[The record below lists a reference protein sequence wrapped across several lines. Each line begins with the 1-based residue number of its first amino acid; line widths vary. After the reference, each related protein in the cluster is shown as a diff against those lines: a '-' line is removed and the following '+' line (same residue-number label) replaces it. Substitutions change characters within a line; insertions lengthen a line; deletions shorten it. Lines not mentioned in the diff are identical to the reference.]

1 MTTRQHHQPATLRT
15 LATAAILILATS
27 CITSTTIDEIEKPF
41 TTKESDS
48 AYANIGYISITLQNN
63 AEGTLLLLDSIELC
77 NIKPANGTSTPN
89 TTITRHQPALELTY
103 STTYTSAAT
112 PLPVQKFIPWIP
124 DNLPE
129 ESTSSYIKLHGKL
142 YTYLAD
148 GKTMLHCSGPMY
160 TPLQGHINPG
170 KNTNTTIEM
179 YDNCPIYFENNG
191 VMAKALQAI
200 GFDASI
206 VDWE

>member
-1 MTTRQHHQPATLRT
+1 MTTRQHHQPATLIS
-15 LATAAILILATS
+15 LATMAIIAMATS
-27 CITSTTIDEIEKPF
+27 CIATTTIKEIEQTI
-41 TTKESDS
+41 TTKESDP
-48 AYANIGYISITLQNN
+48 AYTNMGYISITLQNN

-112 PLPVQKFIPWIP
+112 PLPVQKFIPWTP

-129 ESTSSYIKLHGKL
+129 ESTTAYIKIHGKL

-170 KNTNTTIEM
+170 KSTNTTIEI
-179 YDNCPIYFENNG
+179 YDNCPIYCQTDSTMTKILRSIN
-191 VMAKALQAI
+191 
-200 GFDASI
+200 FDI
-206 VDWE
+206 DIEDWE

>member
-1 MTTRQHHQPATLRT
+1 MTTRQHHQPATLIS
-15 LATAAILILATS
+15 LATMAIIAMATS
-27 CITSTTIDEIEKPF
+27 CIATTTIKEIEQ
-41 TTKESDS
+41 TINTKETFQSP
-48 AYANIGYISITLQNN
+48 NMGYISITLQNN

-77 NIKPANGTSTPN
+77 NIKPANGTATPN

-103 STTYTSAAT
+103 STTSTSAAT
-112 PLPVQKFIPWIP
+112 PLPSQKFIPWTP

-129 ESTSSYIKLHGKL
+129 ESTTAYIKIHGKL
-142 YTYLAD
+142 YTFLAD
-148 GKTMLHCSGPMY
+148 GKTMLNCTGPMY
-160 TPLQGHINPG
+160 TPLQGHINQG
-170 KNTNTTIEM
+170 KNTNTTIKM

-191 VMAKALQAI
+191 VMAKALKAI

>member
-1 MTTRQHHQPATLRT
+1 M
-15 LATAAILILATS
+15 ATS
-27 CITSTTIDEIEKPF
+27 CIVTTTIKEIEQTI
-41 TTKESDS
+41 TTKESDP
-48 AYANIGYISITLQNN
+48 AYTNMGYISITLQNN

-77 NIKPANGTSTPN
+77 NISVITGNGNIKKGNAKIQENS
-89 TTITRHQPALELTY
+89 
-103 STTYTSAAT
+103 
-112 PLPVQKFIPWIP
+112 PLV
-124 DNLPE
+124 LPE
-129 ESTSSYIKLHGKL
+129 QTFSPWNPAVLPSGSLNSYIKIHGKL

-160 TPLQGHINPG
+160 SPLQGHINPG
-170 KNTNTTIEM
+170 KNTNITIEM

>member
-1 MTTRQHHQPATLRT
+1 M
-15 LATAAILILATS
+15 AIISMATS
-27 CITSTTIDEIEKPF
+27 CIATTTIKEIEQ
-41 TTKESDS
+41 TINTKETFQSP
-48 AYANIGYISITLQNN
+48 NMGYISITLRNN

-77 NIKPANGTSTPN
+77 NIKPANGTAPN

-112 PLPVQKFIPWIP
+112 PLPVQKFTPWTP

-129 ESTSSYIKLHGKL
+129 ESPTAYIKIHGKL

-170 KNTNTTIEM
+170 KSTNIIMEM
-179 YDNCPIYFENNG
+179 YDNCPIYCQTDSTMTKILRSIN
-191 VMAKALQAI
+191 
-200 GFDASI
+200 FDI
-206 VDWE
+206 DIEDWE

>member
-1 MTTRQHHQPATLRT
+1 M
-15 LATAAILILATS
+15 AIIAMATS
-27 CITSTTIDEIEKPF
+27 CIATTTIKEIEQTI
-41 TTKESDS
+41 TTKESDR
-48 AYANIGYISITLQNN
+48 AYTNMGYISITLQNN

-77 NIKPANGTSTPN
+77 NIKPANGTATPN
-89 TTITRHQPALELTY
+89 TTITMHQPALELTY

-112 PLPVQKFIPWIP
+112 PLPAQKFIPWTP

-129 ESTSSYIKLHGKL
+129 ESTTAYIKIHGKL

-148 GKTMLHCSGPMY
+148 GKTMLLCSGPMY

-170 KNTNTTIEM
+170 KSTNTTIEM

-191 VMAKALQAI
+191 VMTKALQAI
-200 GFDASI
+200 GFDVSI

>member
-1 MTTRQHHQPATLRT
+1 MTTRQHHQPATLIS
-15 LATAAILILATS
+15 LATMAIIAMATS
-27 CITSTTIDEIEKPF
+27 CIATTTIEEIEKPF
-41 TTKESDS
+41 TTKESDP
-48 AYANIGYISITLQNN
+48 AYTNMGYISITLQNN

-103 STTYTSAAT
+103 STTYTSATT
-112 PLPVQKFIPWIP
+112 PLPVQKFTPWTP

-129 ESTSSYIKLHGKL
+129 ESTTAYIKIHGKL
-142 YTYLAD
+142 YTYIAD

-170 KNTNTTIEM
+170 KSTNTTIEI
-179 YDNCPIYFENNG
+179 YDNCPVYYLTDSTMTKILRSIN
-191 VMAKALQAI
+191 
-200 GFDASI
+200 FDI
-206 VDWE
+206 DIEDWE

>member
-1 MTTRQHHQPATLRT
+1 MTTRQHHQPATLTT
-15 LATAAILILATS
+15 LATAAILILSTS
-27 CITSTTIDEIEKPF
+27 CITSTTIEEIEKPF
-41 TTKESDS
+41 TTKESDP
-48 AYANIGYISITLQNN
+48 AYTNMGYISITLQNN

-77 NIKPANGTSTPN
+77 NIKPANGTAPN

-112 PLPVQKFIPWIP
+112 PLPAQKFIPWTP

-129 ESTSSYIKLHGKL
+129 ESTTAYIKIHGKL

-170 KNTNTTIEM
+170 KSTNTTIEI
-179 YDNCPIYFENNG
+179 YDNYPIYCENNG
-191 VMAKALQAI
+191 AMTKVLQAI
-200 GFDASI
+200 EFDASI
-206 VDWE
+206 VDWK